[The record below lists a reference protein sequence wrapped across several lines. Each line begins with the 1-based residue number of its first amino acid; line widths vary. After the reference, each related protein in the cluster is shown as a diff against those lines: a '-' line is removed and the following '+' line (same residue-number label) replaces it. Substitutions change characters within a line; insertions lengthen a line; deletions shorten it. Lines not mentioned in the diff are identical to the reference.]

1 MAIILWVV
9 TIVIAGGLLLKN
21 LDVFIGCAPHTKLRQ
36 RRKGDG
42 RRDFFVIP
50 AQAGIQGH
58 SNEN

>member
-21 LDVFIGCAPHTKLRQ
+21 LDVFIECAPHAKLRQ

-50 AQAGIQGH
+50 A
-58 SNEN
+58 